1 MINKRFVD
9 IYGAVQNEVRDT
21 SSSFKT
27 IAKDYCNTG
36 YDEILR
42 RLIQS
47 NLVEQFRTLSL
58 TTTAGTRAYSAPFDM
73 GEVEYAVDTTNGR
86 ELTVGRET
94 DIYSKHATAI
104 NTTGTPFYLVVRSDS
119 NMMNQPSTSNLIRV
133 VSSSNSDTSQ
143 TVFLRGIS
151 GSAEF
156 YESVSL
162 NGTTSAS
169 STNSYDYLLEASKS
183 ATTTGAITLTYITD
197 AETAA
202 VISPESYFER
212 YKVLEFYYV
221 PAGAYTYSIRYRRAI
236 KPLSQD
242 NDVPIVDVAQGIE
255 YFAIARSWEYKRQL
269 ATATHFLNKFET
281 WFTQYVTDRHKDQVN
296 TFDVIPY
303 SREY

>member
-27 IAKDYCNTG
+27 IVKDYCNTG

-47 NLVEQFRTLSL
+47 NLVEQFRTLSM
-58 TTTAGTRAYSAPFDM
+58 TTTSGTRSYTAPYDM
-73 GEVEYAVDTTNGR
+73 GEVEYVTDTTNGR
-86 ELTVGRET
+86 ELSVGRET
-94 DIYSKHATAI
+94 DIYSKHSTAI
-104 NTTGTPFYLVVRSDS
+104 NTTGVPFLLVVKSGS
-119 NMMNQPSTSNLIRV
+119 NMANQPLVSNTIRV
-133 VSSSNSDTSQ
+133 VSDSASDTSQ

-151 GSAEF
+151 GSAEY

-169 STNSYDYLLEASKS
+169 STNSYDYLLEATKS
-183 ATTTGAITLTYITD
+183 ATTTGKVTLTYITD
-197 AETAA
+197 NTTAA
-202 VISPESYFER
+202 AISPESYFER

-255 YFAIARSWEYKRQL
+255 YFAIARAYEYKRQL
-269 ATATHFLNKFET
+269 ATATHFLNKFEA
-281 WFTQYVTDRHKDQVN
+281 WFTQYVTDRCKDKVN
-296 TFDVIPY
+296 QFDIIPY